1 MDLDKLKSN
10 LKYAIPLE
18 LYQIEADRVTLFI
31 SKNGISQRTSMI
43 VTEMF
48 RYFRRLYKDNN
59 VTLSFFPT
67 DNEALIDKI
76 AARLPQEDGTPDKVV
91 IGTWDTIAGFAS
103 QFFGEDID
111 KIIERVPN
119 LGVTQIHLSISADKL
134 PVVITINPED
144 CPVKKVQPTSSP
156 AQFSCPFIDGDN
168 GGLDMGLK
176 IVKPESGSKAEKA
189 LKTRLERKLEK
200 VLRDCAI
207 LDIELDVDT
216 INKKIINSLKS
227 AIEYK
232 LALNIKT
239 IKEDSLS
246 FCTVC
251 DIYVA
256 DGEDYKLDLTAGEKA
271 VYLTF
276 MLYKDGIRIKET
288 AESSFRSITQKI
300 YNQLPDDNKCE
311 KTAGGILDPGD
322 VIYDVYEKTL
332 RGVLST
338 IRTEIADKIANPLIA
353 QDFAIEG
360 FKDKEFG
367 ISNST
372 PELRAQI
379 KQAFDL

>member
-10 LKYAIPLE
+10 LKYAIPQE

-31 SKNGISQRTSMI
+31 SKNGISQRTSMT
-43 VTEMF
+43 VTDMF
-48 RYFRRLYKDNN
+48 RYFRNLYKDNN

-111 KIIERVPN
+111 KIIERVPI
-119 LGVTQIHLSISADKL
+119 LVTHTHLSISADKL

-144 CPVKKVQPTSSP
+144 CPVKKAQPTSSP

-189 LKTRLERKLEK
+189 LKTRMERKLEK

-207 LDIELDVDT
+207 LDIELDVDR
-216 INKKIINSLKS
+216 IKQKVINSLKS
-227 AIEYK
+227 TIEYK

-256 DGEDYKLDLTAGEKA
+256 DGEEYKLDLTAGEKA

-276 MLYKDGIRIKET
+276 MLYEDGIRIQDT

-311 KTAGGILDPGD
+311 KTAGGILDPED

-338 IRTEIADKIANPLIA
+338 IRTEINDKIANPLIA

-360 FKDKEFG
+360 FKNKEFG

-379 KQAFDL
+379 KRAFDL